1 MSSVDTQEVKTV
13 GEIFTIP
20 FAGENEIFS
29 IFGNRDCNGDGK
41 WDTAKH
47 GGWDVRP
54 PKVGGVVPTKQG
66 QSFCSG
72 RVANGCEVSIA

>member
-1 MSSVDTQEVKTV
+1 MCPVWTREVKIW
-13 GEIFTIP
+13 GELFTLP
-20 FAGENEIFS
+20 FAGENEVYS
-29 IFGNRDCNGDGK
+29 IFGNRDCNCDGK

-54 PKVGGVVPTKQG
+54 TKVGGVVPTKQG
-66 QSFCSG
+66 QDFCSG